1 VEPHVLFF
9 PSLAPYFITPYER
22 KVKANATAIRRVVMD
37 IVQKRRNTPKEE
49 LGSDL
54 LSIMLCNEI
63 FAEDDESI
71 VDELLT
77 VFFAGS

>member
-1 VEPHVLFF
+1 
-9 PSLAPYFITPYER
+9 
-22 KVKANATAIRRVVMD
+22 VKANAAAIRKVVME

-49 LGSDL
+49 LGVDL

-77 VFFAGS
+77 IFFAGS